1 MAEKEFSLEDWL
13 VEGVRGMRSRL
24 ETTRIMPEAFW
35 EHLRNATRESL
46 LAFRSLIDAA
56 IERTEKKP
64 EKKTTRIKVE

>member
-1 MAEKEFSLEDWL
+1 MAETQFSFEDWL
-13 VEGVRGMRSRL
+13 VEGMKGMRSRL

-56 IERTEKKP
+56 IERTEKKQ
-64 EKKTTRIKVE
+64 EKKATKIKVE